1 MIISVSHVV
10 VVRNFTEYGQPDDS
24 MGGSPHR
31 PGVSLHTNATTA
43 IGPWLFDALTV
54 FIGDSPGVVVNQ
66 DHSVMQREQRIRV
79 RGAPVECLAGP
90 RDIG

>member
-1 MIISVSHVV
+1 MVV
-10 VVRNFTEYGQPDDS
+10 GNFTEYSEPYHP
-24 MGGSPHR
+24 MGGSPYR
-31 PGVSLHTNATTA
+31 AGVSLHANATTTVW
-43 IGPWLFDALTV
+43 PWLFYALTV
-54 FIGDSPGVVVNQ
+54 FVGDSPGVVVNQ